1 MGQSAFSNGYAQFD
15 TTENAMDA
23 FEKFQDWVN
32 TQINRRDANFCIE
45 NVNLE
50 DSNAGVSYVVSS
62 GRIDNCQWQCEEIR
76 DFLKI
81 QPGCQSISQDI
92 VVLEESV
99 NWSKD
104 AEDFDTAMENVQT
117 FGKN

>member
-1 MGQSAFSNGYAQFD
+1 MGQCAFSNGYAQFN
-15 TTENAMDA
+15 TTGNSVNA
-23 FEKFQDWVN
+23 FEKFVEWVN
-32 TQINRRDANFCIE
+32 MQNNRRDANFCIE

-50 DSNAGVSYVVSS
+50 EAGPVVSYVVSS

-92 VVLEESV
+92 VVREDSV

-104 AEDFDTAMENVQT
+104 AEEFDTAMENVQT